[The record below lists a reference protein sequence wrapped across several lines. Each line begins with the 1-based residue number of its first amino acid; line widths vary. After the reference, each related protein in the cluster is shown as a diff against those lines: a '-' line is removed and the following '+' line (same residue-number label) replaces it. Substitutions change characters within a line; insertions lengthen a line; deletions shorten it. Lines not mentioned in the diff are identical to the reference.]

1 MSHLTRAISRSWD
14 ILRSRPAAIIVAVMM
29 MAVAG
34 VSSSAVAQQAEANP
48 GQWVDVDHA
57 ADAQPGQMVGEN
69 ADGEPSA
76 ESPSEVVRSLGVPA
90 SVIGIAMLSLIPLAV
105 VTMTSFTRILIVLSL
120 LRQGLGG
127 AALPPTSV
135 LMGLSLALSAV
146 VMAPTGQRIY
156 DDAWGPYRS
165 GELTEAAA
173 WDQGKQPIRDF
184 MFDQID
190 RAENWDSVYLL
201 LSYRGVDTSEPS
213 TLQRAD
219 VDMVTLVPAFVL
231 SELKVAFAI
240 GFRLY
245 LPLLVI
251 DLVVASA
258 LSSMGMLMLP
268 PVMVSLP
275 FKLLL
280 FVLVDGW
287 HLVAGQLLGSFAM
300 AVPGGG

>member
-1 MSHLTRAISRSWD
+1 MIRRFVL
-14 ILRSRPAAIIVAVMM
+14 LAACAVMLL
-29 MAVAG
+29 VSAG
-34 VSSSAVAQQAEANP
+34 PAHAQQAEANP
-48 GQWVDVDHA
+48 TGWVDVQDAPA
-57 ADAQPGQMVGEN
+57 AASGVMIDAQSGQELSQQQP
-69 ADGEPSA
+69 PSQ
-76 ESPSEVVRSLGVPA
+76 PTEVVKSMGLPA
-90 SVIGIAMLSLIPLAV
+90 SVIGIALLSLVPLAV
-105 VTMTSFTRILIVLSL
+105 VTMTSFTRILIVLAL

-156 DDAWGPYRS
+156 
-165 GELTEAAA
+165 EAAWLPHQSGQISDEVA
-173 WDQGKQPIRDF
+173 WELGKQPLRDF

-190 RAENWDSVYLL
+190 RAQNWDSVYMLL
-201 LSYRGVDTSEPS
+201 NARGIDTSEPDQ
-213 TLQRAD
+213 LQRAD

-258 LSSMGMLMLP
+258 LASMGMLMLP

-287 HLVAGQLLGSFAM
+287 HLVAGQLLGSFTIASGM
-300 AVPGGG
+300 G

>member
-1 MSHLTRAISRSWD
+1 MSNFAKHLEDCRSFAR
-14 ILRSRPAAIIVAVMM
+14 IAAAVLVG
-29 MAVAG
+29 AFVLFAFAE
-34 VSSSAVAQQAEANP
+34 SAYAQQAEANP
-48 GQWVDVDHA
+48 AGWVDVDDA
-57 ADAQPGQMVGEN
+57 QSTDAGVMVDADGQAVDADAPKQPVEII
-69 ADGEPSA
+69 E
-76 ESPSEVVRSLGVPA
+76 SLGVPA
-90 SVIGIAMLSLIPLAV
+90 SIVGIALLSLVPLAV

-156 DDAWGPYRS
+156 ETAWQPHQS
-165 GELTEAAA
+165 GEISEEVA
-173 WDQGKQPIRDF
+173 WELGKQPIRDF

-190 RAENWDSVYLL
+190 RAQNWDSVYMLL
-201 LSYRGVDTSEPS
+201 DARGIDTSEPS

-240 GFRLY
+240 GFKLY

-258 LSSMGMLMLP
+258 LASMGMLMLP

-275 FKLLL
+275 FKLML

-287 HLVAGQLLGSFAM
+287 HLVAGQLLGSFAISTG
-300 AVPGGG
+300 VG